1 MSAQADETTSQRGVV
16 VVEPR
21 LPLRAR
27 RPSDL
32 VRLAL
37 SLILLAVPIVL
48 GSVAVS
54 TSSGLEADL
63 SRSFE
68 SIRGYP
74 KVILLLL
81 TYAAGVGLLAVPVG
95 LAVDLLVRR
104 RPWQL
109 LDALIASTVA
119 IGITSALRWLIV
131 HEQPGHILEALTK
144 VVDPSTGERTQ
155 PLQGLLAAIV
165 AFLTLA
171 GLAGRRLWRPAALA
185 SIGAVSVFS
194 FLSGRVTALS
204 TVVSLLLGW
213 TIGLAVRYALGA
225 ASTRPSG
232 REVADTLVAANT
244 PVVRLERVVE
254 ESIEPRRYLGEL
266 GHRGSG
272 DMVRVEVLDRDTYGS
287 ALAYRLWRRARV
299 RGPATRRS
307 FLTVRSAVDH
317 TALMVLAAGNAGA
330 NAPELL
336 AVAEVGPFAALI
348 AFRHLAGST
357 VEEVLALERAVGAQP
372 ATEPA
377 AQPPAEPAGATGTL
391 TATRTTIALPR
402 TLVDDQL
409 RMFWHELGR
418 LQDKK
423 LVHRALTAD
432 NLLLTQDGRAAL
444 LNLGGGEIA
453 ASDLAMRLDTVQ
465 LLVTLALVSG
475 PEPAV
480 RTGVEVLGPN
490 PIVDALPLL
499 QRIALSRSTR
509 NELKR
514 HRGLLHDLRTQIIDV
529 TPADPDVEEIKL
541 ERLSGRTVV
550 AIIGGSVAA
559 YIIATQLTRV
569 DFGSLAHLSWWWA
582 SVAMVCSCLTYLAAG
597 MTCAGFVTAPISLF
611 RATLTQ
617 YAVGFSGL
625 LAPTAVGTVALNVR
639 FLERSG
645 VDPAVAVSSVG
656 LVQLVMFGGH
666 VVLIVLFGVLAGTGA
681 EPSFTPPQGAIVAV
695 LVLVILALV
704 GVTLPIGRRLLQAR
718 VRPLV
723 RRVVPQLVAVF
734 QRPSKLSLGLGGAL
748 LLNLAYIEALDAS
761 VRAFGHQ
768 LSFAAVAVVYLAG
781 SVVGAAIPT
790 PGGLGG
796 IELAMGSGLTAA
808 GLPASVAVSAVL
820 LYRIATFW
828 IPIPVGWVSLT
839 WLQRVGSL

>member
-1 MSAQADETTSQRGVV
+1 VSAQADETTSQRGVV

-32 VRLAL
+32 ARLLLAL
-37 SLILLAVPIVL
+37 VLLAVPLVL

-54 TSSGLEADL
+54 TSSGLEQDL
-63 SRSFE
+63 FE
-68 SIRGYP
+68 SIRGLP

-95 LAVDLLVRR
+95 LAVDLLIRR

-109 LDALIASTVA
+109 LDALIAATVA
-119 IGITSALRWLIV
+119 IGIASALRWWIV
-131 HEQPGHILEALTK
+131 HEQPGRILEALTK
-144 VVDPSTGERTQ
+144 VVDASTGERTQ
-155 PLQGLLAAIV
+155 PIQGLLAAIV

-171 GLAGRRLWRPAALA
+171 GLAGRRFWRPSAVL

-213 TIGLAVRYALGA
+213 AIGLAVRYALGA

-232 REVADTLVAANT
+232 REVADALVAANT
-244 PVVRLERVVE
+244 PLVRLERIVE
-254 ESIEPRRYLGEL
+254 ESIEPRRYIGEL
-266 GHRGSG
+266 GRPGSG
-272 DMVRVEVLDRDTYGS
+272 DLVRVEVLDRDTYGS
-287 ALAYRLWRRARV
+287 ALAYRLWRLARV

-317 TALMVLAAGNAGA
+317 EALMVLAARNAGA

-336 AVAEVGPFAALI
+336 AVVEVGPFAALI
-348 AFRHLAGST
+348 AFRHLSGHTLSDAVAVERARARAAGPPAGS
-357 VEEVLALERAVGAQP
+357 A
-372 ATEPA
+372 
-377 AQPPAEPAGATGTL
+377 AEPAGSSATL
-391 TATRTTIALPR
+391 TATRTTLVLPR
-402 TLVDDQL
+402 TLEDNQL
-409 RMFWHELGR
+409 RMFWYELSR
-418 LQDKK
+418 LQDNKV
-423 LVHRALTAD
+423 VHRALTAE
-432 NLLLTQDGRAAL
+432 NLLLTDDGHAAL
-444 LNLGGGEIA
+444 LHLGGGEIA

-465 LLVTLALVSG
+465 LLVTLALASG

-509 NELKR
+509 NDLKQ
-514 HRGLLHDLRTQIIDV
+514 HKGLLHDLRTQIIDV

-550 AIIGGSVAA
+550 AVIGGSVAA
-559 YIIATQLTRV
+559 YVIATQLTRV
-569 DFGSLAHLSWWWA
+569 DFGSLAHLNWWWA

-597 MTCAGFVTAPISLF
+597 MTCAGFVTARISLF

-625 LAPTAVGTVALNVR
+625 FAPNAVGTVALNVR

-656 LVQLVMFGGH
+656 LVQLVMFVGH
-666 VVLIVLFGVLAGTGA
+666 IVLIVLFGVLAGTGA
-681 EPSFTPPQGAIVAV
+681 QPSFTPPQGAVVAA

-723 RRVVPQLVAVF
+723 GRVVPQMVAVF
-734 QRPSKLSLGLGGAL
+734 QRPSKLALGVGGAL
-748 LLNLAYIEALDAS
+748 LLNVAYIEALDAS
-761 VRAFGHQ
+761 VRSFGHQ

-781 SVVGAAIPT
+781 SVVGAAVPT

-796 IELAMGSGLTAA
+796 IELAMASGLTAA
-808 GLPASVAVSAVL
+808 GLPASVALAAVL